1 MNPHLSLVNIC
12 AVSLLALSMSG
23 CNADKKAAPAAAPA
37 AAAPVAVDPG
47 LVTPPPAVVARIT
60 VAPLANHLVSDV
72 LRVAG
77 QVDFDERRIARI
89 GSTVT
94 GRVVEVKQSLGSAVQ
109 AGDVLAV
116 LNSAELG
123 QAQLA
128 YLKARSQATLEQR
141 NVERAKLLLSAD
153 VIGTAELQRR
163 ESAWEMA
170 QAEHRAAADQ
180 LKVLGMSEAALKR
193 IAQTGNID
201 SLKPVTATS
210 AGIVVE
216 RNVTQGQV
224 VIPSDP
230 MFTIADLSHLWVVAE
245 VPEQQ
250 AAGAKI
256 GQDVAIEIP
265 ALGGEQ
271 VGSRLV
277 YISDTVNPQTRTVLV
292 RTAVENK
299 QRRLKP
305 AMLATMLIATEAVP
319 RLAVPAAAV
328 VRENNQDYVFLQLKP
343 GQFKLIEVR
352 LAPEVSGLRPVI
364 SGIKLGDPVV
374 VDGAFH
380 LNNERNR
387 QALEGA

>member
-1 MNPHLSLVNIC
+1 MNTSSLAGVCALSLLVL
-12 AVSLLALSMSG
+12 SLSG
-23 CNADKKAAPAAAPA
+23 CSDDKPAASAVPA
-37 AAAPVAVDPG
+37 TTAVVTDPT

-60 VAPLANHLVSDV
+60 VKALANHPIADV

-77 QVDFDERRIARI
+77 QVDFDEQRIAKI

-94 GRVVEVKQSLGSAVQ
+94 GRVVEVRQHLGSTVK

-128 YLKARSQATLEQR
+128 YLKARSQAALEQR
-141 NVERAKLLLSAD
+141 NVERAKLLLTAD

-163 ESAWEMA
+163 ENALEMA
-170 QAEHRAAADQ
+170 QAEYRAAADQ
-180 LKVLGMSEAALKR
+180 LKVLGMSEAGLRR

-201 SLKPVTATS
+201 SLKPLTATS

-216 RNVTQGQV
+216 RSVTQGQV
-224 VIPSDP
+224 VTPSDP

-250 AAGAKI
+250 AAGARI

-271 VGSRLV
+271 VGGRLV

-292 RTAVENK
+292 RTSVENK

-319 RLAVPAAAV
+319 RLAVPVTAV
-328 VRENNQDYVFLQLKP
+328 VRENNQDYVFVQTKP
-343 GQFKLIEVR
+343 GQFKLTEVR
-352 LAPEVSGLRPVI
+352 LAPEVGGLRPVL
-364 SGIKLGDPVV
+364 SGAKLGDPVV

>member
-1 MNPHLSLVNIC
+1 MNVFTVFRFTGL
-12 AVSLLALSMSG
+12 ASLLALGLSG
-23 CNADKKAAPAAAPA
+23 CNGDKKPAPMAAPAAAS
-37 AAAPVAVDPG
+37 VAVDPN
-47 LVTPPPAVVARIT
+47 LVTPPPAVVARIR
-60 VAPLANHLVSDV
+60 VAPLANQPVADV
-72 LRVAG
+72 MRVAG
-77 QVDFDERRIARI
+77 QVDFDEQRIARI

-94 GRVVEVKQSLGSAVQ
+94 GRVVEVRQHLGNAVKV
-109 AGDVLAV
+109 GDVLAV

-128 YLKARSQATLEQR
+128 YLKARSQAALEQR
-141 NVERAKLLLSAD
+141 NVDRAKLLLSAD
-153 VIGTAELQRR
+153 VIGAAELQRR
-163 ESAWEMA
+163 ENAWEMA

-180 LKVLGMSEAALKR
+180 LKVLGMSEAGLKR

-201 SLKPVTATS
+201 SLKPVAATI

-224 VIPSDP
+224 VTPSDP
-230 MFTIADLSHLWVVAE
+230 MFTVADLSHVWVVAE
-245 VPEQQ
+245 IPEQQ

-265 ALGGEQ
+265 ALGGEH
-271 VGSRLV
+271 VSGKLV
-277 YISDTVNPQTRTVLV
+277 YISDTVDPQTRTVLV

-305 AMLATMLIATEAVP
+305 AMLATMLIATEPVP
-319 RLAVPAAAV
+319 RLVVPAAAV
-328 VRENNQDYVFLQLKP
+328 VRENNQDYVFMQTKA
-343 GQFKLIEVR
+343 GQFRLTEVR
-352 LAPEVSGLRPVI
+352 LAAEVNGMRPVI
-364 SGIKLGDPVV
+364 SGVKMGDPVV

>member
-1 MNPHLSLVNIC
+1 MNSPSLVTVCVLSLLTLGLN
-12 AVSLLALSMSG
+12 G
-23 CNADKKAAPAAAPA
+23 CSDDKKSAATTVPASATPA
-37 AAAPVAVDPG
+37 VTDVN

-60 VAPLANHLVSDV
+60 IAPLANHPIADV

-77 QVDFDERRIARI
+77 QVDFDEQRIARI

-94 GRVVEVKQSLGSAVQ
+94 GRVLEVKKHLGNAVQ
-109 AGDVLAV
+109 AGDVLAI

-128 YLKARSQATLEQR
+128 YLKARSQAALEQR

-163 ESAWEMA
+163 ENALEMA

-180 LKVLGMSEAALKR
+180 LKVLGMSASSLQR

-201 SLKPVTATS
+201 SLKPVTATTG
-210 AGIVVE
+210 GIVVE

-224 VIPSDP
+224 VTPSEP
-230 MFTIADLSHLWVVAE
+230 MFTVADLGHLWVVAE

-250 AAGAKI
+250 AAGAKT
-256 GQDVAIEIP
+256 GQAVAIEIP

-271 VGSRLV
+271 VQGRLI

-305 AMLATMLIATEAVP
+305 AMLATMLIATAAVP
-319 RLAVPAAAV
+319 RPAIPAAAV
-328 VRENNQDYVFLQLKP
+328 VRENNQDYVFLQIKP
-343 GQFKLIEVR
+343 GQFKLTEVR
-352 LAPEVSGLRPVI
+352 LAPEVNGLRPVT
-364 SGIKLGDPVV
+364 SGLKLGDPVV
-374 VDGAFH
+374 IDGAFH

>member
-1 MNPHLSLVNIC
+1 MNTSSLAGVC
-12 AVSLLALSMSG
+12 ALSLLALSLSG
-23 CNADKKAAPAAAPA
+23 CSDDKKPAASAVPA
-37 AAAPVAVDPG
+37 ATAVATDPT

-60 VAPLANHLVSDV
+60 VKALANHPIADV

-77 QVDFDERRIARI
+77 QVDFDEQRIAKI

-94 GRVVEVKQSLGSAVQ
+94 GRVVEVRQHLGNTVK

-128 YLKARSQATLEQR
+128 YLKARSQAALEQR
-141 NVERAKLLLSAD
+141 NVERAKLLLTAD

-163 ESAWEMA
+163 ENALEMA

-180 LKVLGMSEAALKR
+180 LKVLGMSEAGLRR

-201 SLKPVTATS
+201 SLKPLTATT

-216 RNVTQGQV
+216 RSVTQGQV
-224 VIPSDP
+224 VTPSDP

-250 AAGAKI
+250 AAGARI

-271 VGSRLV
+271 VGGRLV

-292 RTAVENK
+292 RTSVENK

-319 RLAVPAAAV
+319 RLAVPATAV
-328 VRENNQDYVFLQLKP
+328 VRENNQDYVFVQTKP
-343 GQFKLIEVR
+343 GQFKLTEVR
-352 LAPEVSGLRPVI
+352 LAPEVGGLRPI
-364 SGIKLGDPVV
+364 LSGVRLGDPVV
-374 VDGAFH
+374 IDGAFH

>member
-1 MNPHLSLVNIC
+1 MNPRLSLLNLG
-12 AVSLLALSMSG
+12 AMSLLALSLTG
-23 CNADKKAAPAAAPA
+23 CNGDKKPAPAAALVA
-37 AAAPVAVDPG
+37 TPVAVDPS

-60 VAPLANHLVSDV
+60 VAPIALHPVAEV

-94 GRVVEVKQSLGSAVQ
+94 GRVLAVKQPLGSVVQ

-128 YLKARSQATLEQR
+128 YLKARSQAALEQR

-163 ESAWEMA
+163 ENAWEMA

-180 LKVLGMSEAALKR
+180 LKVLGMSEASLKR

-201 SLKPVTATS
+201 SLKPVTATIP
-210 AGIVVE
+210 GIVVE
-216 RNVTQGQV
+216 RNVTLGQV
-224 VIPSDP
+224 VTPSAP
-230 MFTIADLSHLWVVAE
+230 MFTVADLSQLWVVAE

-250 AAGAKI
+250 AAGAKV

-271 VGSRLV
+271 VAGKLI
-277 YISDTVNPQTRTVLV
+277 YISDTVNPETRTVLV

-305 AMLATMLIATEAVP
+305 AMLATMLIATEPVP
-319 RLAVPAAAV
+319 RMAVPAAAV
-328 VRENNQDYVFLQLKP
+328 VRENNQDNVFIQVKS

-352 LAPEVSGLRPVI
+352 LAPEIKGLRQVI
-364 SGIKLGDPVV
+364 SGLKLGDPVV
-374 VDGAFH
+374 IDGAFH

>member
-1 MNPHLSLVNIC
+1 MNPQLALASIF
-12 AVSLLALSMSG
+12 AASLLTLTLSS
-23 CNADKKAAPAAAPA
+23 CSADKKPAATGAAPAVTAA
-37 AAAPVAVDPG
+37 DPN

-60 VAPLANHLVSDV
+60 IAPLANHPIADV
-72 LRVAG
+72 LRVAE
-77 QVDFDERRIARI
+77 QVDFDEQRIARI

-94 GRVVEVKQSLGSAVQ
+94 GRVVEVRQHLGNPVK

-128 YLKARSQATLEQR
+128 YLKARSQAALEQR

-163 ESAWEMA
+163 ENALEMA

-180 LKVLGMSEAALKR
+180 LKVLGMSTAGLKH

-201 SLKPVTATS
+201 SIKPVTTTT

-224 VIPSDP
+224 VAPSDP
-230 MFTIADLSHLWVVAE
+230 MFTVADLSRLWVVAE

-250 AAGAKI
+250 ATGAKV

-271 VGSRLV
+271 VAGRLI

-319 RLAVPAAAV
+319 RLTVPAGAV
-328 VRENNQDYVFLQLKP
+328 VRENNQDYVFVQIKP
-343 GQFKLIEVR
+343 GQFKLTEVR
-352 LAPEVSGLRPVI
+352 LAPEVNGLRPVI
-364 SGIKLGDPVV
+364 SGVKLGDPVV
-374 VDGAFH
+374 IDGAFH

>member
-1 MNPHLSLVNIC
+1 MNTSSSLASIC
-12 AVSLLALSMSG
+12 ALSLLALSLSG
-23 CNADKKAAPAAAPA
+23 CSDDKKPAASAVPA
-37 AAAPVAVDPG
+37 ATAVVTDPT

-60 VAPLANHLVSDV
+60 VKALASYPIADV

-77 QVDFDERRIARI
+77 QVDFDEQRIARI

-94 GRVVEVKQSLGSAVQ
+94 GRVVEVRQHLGNTVK

-128 YLKARSQATLEQR
+128 YLKARSQAALEQR
-141 NVERAKLLLSAD
+141 NVERAKLLLTAD

-163 ESAWEMA
+163 ENALEMA

-180 LKVLGMSEAALKR
+180 LKVLGMSEAGLKR

-201 SLKPVTATS
+201 SLKPLTATT

-216 RNVTQGQV
+216 RSVTQGQV
-224 VIPSDP
+224 VTPSDP

-250 AAGAKI
+250 AAGARI

-265 ALGGEQ
+265 ALNGEQ
-271 VGSRLV
+271 VGGRLV

-292 RTAVENK
+292 RTSVENK

-319 RLAVPAAAV
+319 RLALPATAV
-328 VRENNQDYVFLQLKP
+328 VRENNQDYVFVQTKP
-343 GQFKLIEVR
+343 GQFKLTEVR
-352 LAPEVSGLRPVI
+352 LAPEVGGLRPVL
-364 SGIKLGDPVV
+364 SGVRLGDSVV
-374 VDGAFH
+374 IDGAFH

>member
-1 MNPHLSLVNIC
+1 MNTPSALINLC
-12 AVSLLALSMSG
+12 AASLLALSLSG
-23 CNADKKAAPAAAPA
+23 CNDANQSTAAPAKTIIA
-37 AAAPVAVDPG
+37 DPT
-47 LVTPPPAVVARIT
+47 LVTPPPAVVAHISIAALT
-60 VAPLANHLVSDV
+60 NHPIADV

-77 QVDFDERRIARI
+77 QVDFDQQRIAKI

-94 GRVVEVKQSLGSAVQ
+94 GRVVEVRQHLGNSVQ

-128 YLKARSQATLEQR
+128 YLKARSQAALEQR

-163 ESAWEMA
+163 ENALEMA

-180 LKVLGMSEAALKR
+180 LKVLGMSTAALKR

-201 SLKPVTATS
+201 SVKPVTATS
-210 AGIVVE
+210 TGVVVE

-224 VIPSDP
+224 VTPSDP
-230 MFTIADLSHLWVVAE
+230 MFTVADLSHLWVVAE

-250 AAGAKI
+250 AAGAKL

-271 VGSRLV
+271 VAGRLV
-277 YISDTVNPQTRTVLV
+277 YISDTVDPQTRTVLV
-292 RTAVENK
+292 RTAVNNK
-299 QRRLKP
+299 ARHLKP

-319 RLAVPAAAV
+319 RLAIPAAAV

-343 GQFKLIEVR
+343 GQFKLTEVR
-352 LAPEVSGLRPVI
+352 LAPEVNGLRPVI
-364 SGIKLGDPVV
+364 SGVKLGDLVV
-374 VDGAFH
+374 IDGAFH

>member
-1 MNPHLSLVNIC
+1 MNTPSTITTLCMAGLITLSL
-12 AVSLLALSMSG
+12 SG
-23 CNADKKAAPAAAPA
+23 CGDEKKPAAAPAAAPA
-37 AAAPVAVDPG
+37 AIADPT

-60 VAPLANHLVSDV
+60 VAPLSNHPIKDI

-77 QVDFDERRIARI
+77 QVDFDEQRIARI

-94 GRVVEVKQSLGSAVQ
+94 GRVVEVKRHLGESVH

-128 YLKARSQATLEQR
+128 YLKARSQAALEQR
-141 NVERAKLLLSAD
+141 NVERAKLLLTAD

-163 ESAWEMA
+163 ENAVEMA

-180 LKVLGMSEAALKR
+180 LKVLGMSDAALRR

-201 SLKPVTATS
+201 SLKPLTATS
-210 AGIVVE
+210 SGVVVE

-224 VIPSDP
+224 VTPSEP

-250 AAGAKI
+250 AAGAKL

-271 VGSRLV
+271 VSGRLV

-319 RLAVPAAAV
+319 RLAIPASAI
-328 VRENNQDYVFLQLKP
+328 VRENNQDYVFMQIKP
-343 GQFKLIEVR
+343 GQFKLTEVR
-352 LAPEVSGLRPVI
+352 LAPEVNGLRPVI
-364 SGIKLGDPVV
+364 SGVKLGDPVV
-374 VDGAFH
+374 IDGAFH

>member
-1 MNPHLSLVNIC
+1 MTPHVLLINIC
-12 AVSLLALSMSG
+12 AAGLLALSLNG
-23 CNADKKAAPAAAPA
+23 CNSDKKPEPTANIAAAS
-37 AAAPVAVDPG
+37 VAVDPN

-60 VAPLANHLVSDV
+60 VAPIANQPVADV

-94 GRVVEVKQSLGSAVQ
+94 GRVLEVKQPLGSAVQ
-109 AGDVLAV
+109 AGNVLAV

-128 YLKARSQATLEQR
+128 YLKARSQAALEQR

-163 ESAWEMA
+163 ENASEMA
-170 QAEHRAAADQ
+170 QAEYRAAADQ
-180 LKVLGMSEAALKR
+180 LKVLGMSEASLKR

-201 SLKPVTATS
+201 SLKPVTATI

-224 VIPSDP
+224 VTPSDP
-230 MFTIADLSHLWVVAE
+230 MFTVADLSHLWVVAE

-250 AAGAKI
+250 AASAKT

-265 ALGGEQ
+265 ALGGEK
-271 VGSRLV
+271 VAGKLV
-277 YISDTVNPQTRTVLV
+277 YISDTVDPQTRTVLV

-305 AMLATMLIATEAVP
+305 AMLATMLIATEPVL
-319 RLAVPAAAV
+319 RLVVPAAAV
-328 VRENNQDYVFLQLKP
+328 VRENNQDYVYIQTKA
-343 GQFKLIEVR
+343 GQFRLTEVR
-352 LAPEVSGLRPVI
+352 LAAEVNGMRPVI
-364 SGIKLGDPVV
+364 SGVKPGDPVV

>member
-1 MNPHLSLVNIC
+1 MNPQLALASIF
-12 AVSLLALSMSG
+12 AASLLTLTLSS
-23 CNADKKAAPAAAPA
+23 CSADKKPAATSAAPAATAT
-37 AAAPVAVDPG
+37 DPN

-60 VAPLANHLVSDV
+60 IAPLANHPIADV

-77 QVDFDERRIARI
+77 QVDFDEQRIARI

-94 GRVVEVKQSLGSAVQ
+94 GRVVEVRQHLGSPVK

-128 YLKARSQATLEQR
+128 YLKARSQAALEQR

-163 ESAWEMA
+163 ENALEMA
-170 QAEHRAAADQ
+170 QAEHRAATDQ
-180 LKVLGMSEAALKR
+180 LKVLGMSTAGLKH

-201 SLKPVTATS
+201 SVKPVTATT

-224 VIPSDP
+224 VAPSDP
-230 MFTIADLSHLWVVAE
+230 MFTVADLSRLWVVAE

-250 AAGAKI
+250 AAGAKV

-271 VGSRLV
+271 VAGRLI

-292 RTAVENK
+292 RTVVENK

-319 RLAVPAAAV
+319 RLTVPAGAV
-328 VRENNQDYVFLQLKP
+328 VRENNQDYVFLQIKP
-343 GQFKLIEVR
+343 SQFKLTGVR
-352 LAPEVSGLRPVI
+352 LAPEVNGLRPVV
-364 SGIKLGDPVV
+364 SGVKLGDLVV
-374 VDGAFH
+374 IDGAFH

-387 QALEGA
+387 QALEGS

>member
-1 MNPHLSLVNIC
+1 MNTPSSITTLCMAGLITLSL
-12 AVSLLALSMSG
+12 SG
-23 CNADKKAAPAAAPA
+23 CGDEKEPTAAPAAAPA
-37 AAAPVAVDPG
+37 AVADPT

-60 VAPLANHLVSDV
+60 VAPLSNHPITDI

-77 QVDFDERRIARI
+77 QVDFDEQRIARI

-94 GRVVEVKQSLGSAVQ
+94 GRVVEVKRHLGESVH

-128 YLKARSQATLEQR
+128 YLKARSQAALEQR
-141 NVERAKLLLSAD
+141 NVERAKLLLTAD

-163 ESAWEMA
+163 ENALEMA
-170 QAEHRAAADQ
+170 QAEHRAATDQ
-180 LKVLGMSEAALKR
+180 LKVLGMSDAALRR

-201 SLKPVTATS
+201 SLKPLTATS
-210 AGIVVE
+210 SGVVVE

-224 VIPSDP
+224 VTPSEP

-250 AAGAKI
+250 AAGAKL

-271 VGSRLV
+271 VSGRLV

-319 RLAVPAAAV
+319 RLAVPAAAI
-328 VRENNQDYVFLQLKP
+328 VRENNQDYVFMQIKP
-343 GQFKLIEVR
+343 GQFKLTEVR
-352 LAPEVSGLRPVI
+352 LAPEVNGLRPVI
-364 SGIKLGDPVV
+364 SGVKLGDPVV
-374 VDGAFH
+374 IDGAFH

>member
-1 MNPHLSLVNIC
+1 MNTSSSLVTAC
-12 AVSLLALSMSG
+12 ALSLLALSLSG
-23 CNADKKAAPAAAPA
+23 CNKDKQPAADAAPSTQAA
-37 AAAPVAVDPG
+37 VIDPM
-47 LVTPPPAVVARIT
+47 LVTPPPSVVARIS
-60 VAPLANHLVSDV
+60 VAPLANHPIADI

-77 QVDFDERRIARI
+77 QVDFDEQRIAKI

-94 GRVVEVKQSLGSAVQ
+94 GRVVEVRQHLGNTVRD
-109 AGDVLAV
+109 GDVLAV

-128 YLKARSQATLEQR
+128 YLKARSQAALEQR

-163 ESAWEMA
+163 ENALEMA

-180 LKVLGMSEAALKR
+180 LKVLGMSAASLKR

-201 SLKPVTATS
+201 SLKPVTATTS
-210 AGIVVE
+210 GTVVE
-216 RNVTQGQV
+216 RSVTQGQV
-224 VIPSDP
+224 VTPSDP
-230 MFTIADLSHLWVVAE
+230 MFAIADLSHLWVVAE

-250 AAGAKI
+250 AASAKV

-271 VGSRLV
+271 VGGRLI

-292 RTAVENK
+292 RTAVDNK
-299 QRRLKP
+299 QHRLKP

-319 RLAVPAAAV
+319 RLAIPVAAV
-328 VRENNQDYVFLQLKP
+328 VRENNQDYVFIQIKP
-343 GQFKLIEVR
+343 GQFKLTEVR
-352 LAPEVSGLRPVI
+352 LAPEVNGLRPVI
-364 SGIKLGDPVV
+364 SGVKLGDPVV

>member
-1 MNPHLSLVNIC
+1 MNTSSLAGVCALSLLVL
-12 AVSLLALSMSG
+12 SLSG
-23 CNADKKAAPAAAPA
+23 CSDDKPAASAVPA
-37 AAAPVAVDPG
+37 TTAVVTDPT

-60 VAPLANHLVSDV
+60 VKALANHPIADV

-77 QVDFDERRIARI
+77 QVDFDEQRIAKI

-94 GRVVEVKQSLGSAVQ
+94 GRVVEVRQHLGSTIK

-128 YLKARSQATLEQR
+128 YLKARSQAALEQR
-141 NVERAKLLLSAD
+141 NVERAKLLLTAD

-163 ESAWEMA
+163 ENALEMA
-170 QAEHRAAADQ
+170 QAEYRAAADQ
-180 LKVLGMSEAALKR
+180 LKVLGMSEAGLRR

-201 SLKPVTATS
+201 SLKPLTATS

-216 RNVTQGQV
+216 RSVTQGQV
-224 VIPSDP
+224 VTPSDP

-250 AAGAKI
+250 AAGARI

-271 VGSRLV
+271 VGGRLV

-292 RTAVENK
+292 RTSVENK

-319 RLAVPAAAV
+319 RLAVPVTAV
-328 VRENNQDYVFLQLKP
+328 VRENNQDYVFVQTKP
-343 GQFKLIEVR
+343 GQFKLTEVR
-352 LAPEVSGLRPVI
+352 LAPEVGGLRPVL
-364 SGIKLGDPVV
+364 SGVKLGDPVV

>member
-1 MNPHLSLVNIC
+1 MNTSSTLINFFAASV
-12 AVSLLALSMSG
+12 LALGLSG
-23 CNADKKAAPAAAPA
+23 CGEDKKPAT
-37 AAAPVAVDPG
+37 APVADAAIADPS
-47 LVTPPPAVVARIT
+47 LVTPPATVVARIK
-60 VAPLANHLVSDV
+60 VAPLTQHPIADV

-77 QVDFDERRIARI
+77 QVDFDEQRIARI

-94 GRVVEVKQSLGSAVQ
+94 GRVMEVRQHLGNSVK

-128 YLKARSQATLEQR
+128 YLKARSQSSLEQR
-141 NVERAKLLLSAD
+141 NVDRAKLLLSAD
-153 VIGTAELQRR
+153 VIGAAELQRR
-163 ESAWEMA
+163 ENALEMA
-170 QAEHRAAADQ
+170 QAEMRAAADQ
-180 LKVLGMSEAALKR
+180 LKVLGMSGAGLQR
-193 IAQTGNID
+193 IAQTGSID
-201 SLKPVTATS
+201 SVKPVTATM

-224 VIPSDP
+224 VTPSDP
-230 MFTIADLSHLWVVAE
+230 MFTIANLSHLWVIAE

-250 AAGAKI
+250 AANAKL

-265 ALGGEQ
+265 ALNGEH
-271 VGSRLV
+271 VAGHLV
-277 YISDTVNPQTRTVLV
+277 YISNTVNPETRTVLV
-292 RTAVENK
+292 RTAVENANG
-299 QRRLKP
+299 RLKP

-319 RLAVPAAAV
+319 RLAVPVTAV
-328 VRENNQDYVFLQLKP
+328 IRENNLDYVFIQVKA
-343 GQFKLIEVR
+343 GQFKLTEVK
-352 LAPEVSGLRPVI
+352 LTPEVNGLRPVL
-364 SGIKLGDPVV
+364 SGVKLGDQVV

>member
-1 MNPHLSLVNIC
+1 MNTSSKIISLCV
-12 AVSLLALSMSG
+12 ASALTFGLTG
-23 CNADKKAAPAAAPA
+23 CGKEKKVEPVAAA
-37 AAAPVAVDPG
+37 VVVDPS
-47 LVTPPPAVVARIT
+47 LVTPPATVVARIK
-60 VAPLANHLVSDV
+60 VASLTEHPIADV

-77 QVDFDERRIARI
+77 QVDFDEQRIARI

-94 GRVVEVKQSLGSAVQ
+94 GRVMEVRQHLGSTVKE
-109 AGDVLAV
+109 GDVLAI

-128 YLKARSQATLEQR
+128 YLKARSQSALEQR

-163 ESAWEMA
+163 ENALEMA
-170 QAEHRAAADQ
+170 QAEMRAAADQ
-180 LKVLGMSEAALKR
+180 LKVLGMSGASLQR
-193 IAQTGNID
+193 IAQTGSID
-201 SLKPVTATS
+201 SVKPVTATS

-224 VIPSDP
+224 VAPSDP

-250 AAGAKI
+250 TANVQV
-256 GQDVAIEIP
+256 GQEVAIEIP
-265 ALGGEQ
+265 ALNGEH
-271 VGSRLV
+271 VAGRLV
-277 YISDTVNPQTRTVLV
+277 YISSTVDPETRTVLV
-292 RTAVENK
+292 RTVVDNK
-299 QRRLKP
+299 NGRLKP

-319 RLAVPAAAV
+319 RLAVPVTAV
-328 VRENNQDYVFLQLKP
+328 IRENNLDYVFIQVKP
-343 GQFKLIEVR
+343 GQFKLTEVR
-352 LAPEVSGLRPVI
+352 LAPEVNGLRPVL
-364 SGIKLGDPVV
+364 SGVKLGDNVV
-374 VDGAFH
+374 IDGAFH

>member
-1 MNPHLSLVNIC
+1 MNVFTVFRFTGL
-12 AVSLLALSMSG
+12 VSLLALGLSG
-23 CNADKKAAPAAAPA
+23 CNGDKKPAPTAAPAAAS
-37 AAAPVAVDPG
+37 VAVDPN
-47 LVTPPPAVVARIT
+47 LVTPPPAVVARIS
-60 VAPLANHLVSDV
+60 VAPLAKHPVADV
-72 LRVAG
+72 MRVAG
-77 QVDFDERRIARI
+77 QVDFDEHRIARI

-94 GRVVEVKQSLGSAVQ
+94 GRVVEVRQQLGNTVK
-109 AGDVLAV
+109 AGDILAV

-128 YLKARSQATLEQR
+128 YLKARSQAALEQR

-163 ESAWEMA
+163 ENASEMA

-180 LKVLGMSEAALKR
+180 LKVLGMSEAGLKR

-201 SLKPVTATS
+201 SLKPVAATTA
-210 AGIVVE
+210 GVVVE

-224 VIPSDP
+224 VTPSDP
-230 MFTIADLSHLWVVAE
+230 MFTVADLSHLWVVAE
-245 VPEQQ
+245 IPEQQ
-250 AAGAKI
+250 AAGAQI

-271 VGSRLV
+271 VAGKLV

-305 AMLATMLIATEAVP
+305 AMLATMLIATEPVP
-319 RLAVPAAAV
+319 RLAIPAPAV
-328 VRENNQDYVFLQLKP
+328 VRENNQDYVFIQIKP
-343 GQFKLIEVR
+343 GQFRLTEVR
-352 LAPEVSGLRPVI
+352 LAAEVNGLRPVI
-364 SGIKLGDPVV
+364 SGVKLGDPVV
-374 VDGAFH
+374 IDGAFH

>member
-1 MNPHLSLVNIC
+1 MNTSSSLAGVC
-12 AVSLLALSMSG
+12 ALSLLALSLSG
-23 CNADKKAAPAAAPA
+23 CSDDKKPAASAVPA
-37 AAAPVAVDPG
+37 ATAVAIDPTS
-47 LVTPPPAVVARIT
+47 VTPPPAVVARIT
-60 VAPLANHLVSDV
+60 VKALGNYPIADV

-77 QVDFDERRIARI
+77 QVDFDEQRIAKI

-94 GRVVEVKQSLGSAVQ
+94 GRVVEVRQHLGNTVK

-128 YLKARSQATLEQR
+128 YLKARSQAALEQR
-141 NVERAKLLLSAD
+141 NVERAKLLLTAD

-163 ESAWEMA
+163 ENALEMA

-180 LKVLGMSEAALKR
+180 LKVLGMSDAGLKR

-201 SLKPVTATS
+201 SLKPLTATS

-216 RNVTQGQV
+216 RSVTQGQV
-224 VIPSDP
+224 VTPSDP

-250 AAGAKI
+250 AAGARI

-271 VGSRLV
+271 VGGRLV

-292 RTAVENK
+292 RTSVENK

-319 RLAVPAAAV
+319 RLAVPVTAV
-328 VRENNQDYVFLQLKP
+328 VRENNQDYVFVQTRP
-343 GQFKLIEVR
+343 GQFKLTEVR
-352 LAPEVSGLRPVI
+352 LAPEVGGLRPVL
-364 SGIKLGDPVV
+364 SGVRLGDPVV
-374 VDGAFH
+374 IDGAFH